1 MHLVFFENMFYSLI
15 RYALAV
21 CAAALLAACTSPPT
35 TPSTEVPN
43 NGAISKPS
51 ALPVLM
57 PHPIGPSFQREN
69 ALWTPVPWSD
79 LPGFEQDELT
89 EAWHAWLLSCE
100 KPHPSWRNVCSEV
113 AGLQIAD
120 DATRRAWMR
129 RALQPYLVRSHAGKD
144 IGMLTSYYEPVM
156 QGRRVSQDGFNVP
169 LYAMPSGYSGQGTWF
184 SREQIESRQPSAA
197 AALRGKEIA
206 WLNDPVDAMVL
217 HIQGSGRVN
226 LQEAD
231 GSIRQVRVAY
241 AATNNHP
248 YKSIGRWLLDRRL
261 IRDASWPGIKAW
273 VDANPARVQEMLWSN
288 PRYVFF
294 REEAI
299 APQDH
304 NVGPRGAQGVPLTP
318 RRSIAVDRRSIPYG
332 TPVWLMTA
340 GPTLNEQ
347 KLVLAQDTGSAI
359 VGAVRADYF
368 AGWGH
373 EAGDLAGRV
382 KQDLYLWAFWPKGAA
397 LP

>member
-1 MHLVFFENMFYSLI
+1 MFRPLI
-15 RYALAV
+15 RCALV
-21 CAAALLAACTSPPT
+21 ALLAAVLAACSGPT
-35 TPSTEVPN
+35 PQPN
-43 NGAISKPS
+43 SELPDYGAVSQPS
-51 ALPVLM
+51 ALPTLM
-57 PHPIGPSFQREN
+57 PHPIGPSVKREN

-79 LPGFEQDELT
+79 LPGFEQDELRD
-89 EAWHAWLLSCE
+89 AWSSWMRSCE
-100 KPHPSWRNVCSEV
+100 KPLPSWRVVCSEV
-113 AGLQIAD
+113 AGLQNAD
-120 DATRRAWMR
+120 DGTRRAWMR
-129 RALQPYLVRSHAGKD
+129 RALQPYLIRTHAGKD

-156 QGRRVSQDGFNVP
+156 QGRRQPGEGFTVP
-169 LYAMPSGYSGQGTWF
+169 LYAIPSGFAGQGTWF
-184 SREQIESRQPSAA
+184 SREQIESGHPAA
-197 AALRGKEIA
+197 ATALRGKEIV

-231 GSIRQVRVAY
+231 GSTTQIRVAY

-273 VDANPARVQEMLWSN
+273 VDANPARVKEMLWSN

-294 REEAI
+294 KEEPI
-299 APQDH
+299 APQDQH
-304 NVGPRGAQGVPLTP
+304 IGPRGAQGVPLTP
-318 RRSIAVDRRSIPYG
+318 GRSIAVDRRSIPYG

-340 GPTLNEQ
+340 GPTLNE
-347 KLVLAQDTGSAI
+347 KRLVMAQDTGSAI

-382 KQDLYLWAFWPKGAA
+382 KQDLYLWAFWPKGAP